1 MASIRIVDVPEGQA
15 PEYIRRAWVGL
26 VLPLPAGHPPGPKAA
41 RTRGV
46 LSYGWRKWL
55 PGFRTKGR
63 IDEVF
68 LVAGSAAIDVLKKSD
83 PYAAEWWIKNAPISY
98 SPAVRWHSRRTSA
111 NCWIEFPERGP
122 GLASPSPAGCFTST
136 YCG

>member
-1 MASIRIVDVPEGQA
+1 VASIRIVDVPDGQA
-15 PEYIRRAWVGL
+15 PEHIRRAWVGL

-55 PGFRTKGR
+55 PGFRSKGR
-63 IDEVF
+63 IDQVF

-83 PYAAEWWIKNAPISY
+83 PYAAEWWIKNAP
-98 SPAVRWHSRRTSA
+98 H
-111 NCWIEFPERGP
+111 FLQP
-122 GLASPSPAGCFTST
+122 GRALAFQAHVCKLLDLG
-136 YCG
+136 